1 MRCGIITVGTLL
13 VAVLTACAEPEPV
26 STGTKAP
33 GLNPVVAAPTT
44 TTTTT
49 SGDATKGQT
58 ALTNSCLT
66 CHGAGKSA
74 HALNK
79 NDVGIM
85 DTAGSKSY
93 HSSVATV
100 FTASGSDIKAF
111 LATQ

>member
-1 MRCGIITVGTLL
+1 MRCAIFRVCFLSLT
-13 VAVLTACAEPEPV
+13 VLTACAEPEAV
-26 STGTKAP
+26 STGTKTS
-33 GLNPVVAAPTT
+33 GLNPIVAAPTT
-44 TTTTT
+44 P

-58 ALTNSCLT
+58 ALTSSCFS

-79 NDVGIM
+79 NDVGTI

-93 HSSVATV
+93 HGSVATV
-100 FTASGSDIKAF
+100 FTVSGSDIKAF